1 MSFQPIRY
9 LLFIIIGV
17 ALSCKPRQHTAPKM
31 PDIGSIGNEVGTAII
46 IPDMLQG
53 LATSSG
59 SKYDSAKFTGAH
71 RRLKFGTKVV
81 VTNTLTGATV
91 TVKIIDR
98 GPIGLGQVIALS
110 KAAAKKIHTTK
121 ATSFPVRIRYKE

>member
-1 MSFQPIRY
+1 MFLRTARNI
-9 LLFIIIGV
+9 LFMALV
-17 ALSCKPRQHTAPKM
+17 MLLSCKPRQHTAPKM
-31 PDIGSIGNEVGTAII
+31 PDIGSIGNEVGTAIV

-59 SKYDSAKFTGAH
+59 SKYDTSKFTGAH
-71 RRLKFGTKVV
+71 KRLKFGSKVV
-81 VTNTLTGATV
+81 VTNTLTGASI

-98 GPIGLGQVIALS
+98 GPIGAGQVIALS
-110 KAAAKKIHTTK
+110 KAAAKKLDTTR

>member
-1 MSFQPIRY
+1 MFLRTARNI
-9 LLFIIIGV
+9 LFMALV
-17 ALSCKPRQHTAPKM
+17 MLLSCKPRQHTAPKM
-31 PDIGSIGNEVGTAII
+31 PDIGSIGNEVGTAIV

-59 SKYDSAKFTGAH
+59 SKYDTSKFTGAH
-71 RRLKFGTKVV
+71 KRLKFGSKVV
-81 VTNTLTGATV
+81 VTNTLTGASI

-98 GPIGLGQVIALS
+98 GPIGAGQVIALS
-110 KAAAKKIHTTK
+110 KAAAKKLDTTK